1 MYDPEDYVSS
11 NSIDNPTIF
20 VLIGIGIILLGI
32 YLYFRTKRILEE
44 GIKTQAKI
52 VDYVVEEK
60 EHERGPGKD
69 YTYWPILEFTNDK
82 GELIRQK
89 HNRSYSSKIHSEE
102 VAIAYIKNKIRYEIV
117 FLNRKDNYTLQIVLI
132 IFGIIW
138 VSVILLL
145 S

>member
-20 VLIGIGIILLGI
+20 ILIGIGIIMLGI
-32 YLYFRTKRILEE
+32 YLYFRTKRIIED
-44 GIKTQAKI
+44 GIKTRAKI
-52 VDYVVEEK
+52 VDYFVEEK

-69 YTYWPILEFTNDK
+69 FTYWPILEFTNKK
-82 GELIRQK
+82 GELVKQK
-89 HNRSYSSKIHSEE
+89 HNRGYSNKIQSEE
-102 VAIAYIKNKIRYEIV
+102 IPIAYIETKIGYEIV
-117 FLNRKDNYTLQIVLI
+117 FLNRKDNYTLQIILI

-138 VSVILLL
+138 VSVILWL